1 MTSQII
7 ALNRTGVAVASDS
20 IGTIYDSNGDYLATV
35 TSKKVFDLGS
45 MHKIVLLNSDNTW
58 LSGAPVDVL
67 IAAWTKTLNKELPK
81 VWNYLENFLD
91 WLENQADDLFPDM
104 TNLFRDFIYDQLR
117 PISERIAQA
126 HNGLR
131 PFSTETLTRMAMDKA
146 FARTYKA
153 RVGREINAYL
163 KELDELSHLSLIDD
177 VYTPEEQMQRQQQA
191 CDEANVAGIIDL
203 WFPDVS
209 ISPSTK
215 TKLCKEIHKSLGKRP
230 IEKFSSLCRLTF
242 VGYGSEE
249 VYPHLFE
256 LGLESKFKKIVRWRG
271 LGSANVDTEQRSEIY
286 LMAQTSAIRNF
297 LDGVHPDFLQN
308 LKAIVPTAVADA
320 SRVWDSDPDHQDEDT
335 YELWRDMGNE
345 VFTKLEKYMNEF
357 RHQNKIGL
365 TTRLDFMETSELAKI
380 AKALVEL
387 EVLATLNTQGPST
400 VGGDVVLATV
410 DLRNGV
416 SWQTQV

>member
-1 MTSQII
+1 
-7 ALNRTGVAVASDS
+7 
-20 IGTIYDSNGDYLATV
+20 
-35 TSKKVFDLGS
+35 
-45 MHKIVLLNSDNTW
+45 
-58 LSGAPVDVL
+58 
-67 IAAWTKTLNKELPK
+67 
-81 VWNYLENFLD
+81 
-91 WLENQADDLFPDM
+91 
-104 TNLFRDFIYDQLR
+104 
-117 PISERIAQA
+117 
-126 HNGLR
+126 
-131 PFSTETLTRMAMDKA
+131 
-146 FARTYKA
+146 
-153 RVGREINAYL
+153 
-163 KELDELSHLSLIDD
+163 
-177 VYTPEEQMQRQQQA
+177 
-191 CDEANVAGIIDL
+191 
-203 WFPDVS
+203 
-209 ISPSTK
+209 
-215 TKLCKEIHKSLGKRP
+215 
-230 IEKFSSLCRLTF
+230 
-242 VGYGSEE
+242 
-249 VYPHLFE
+249 
-256 LGLESKFKKIVRWRG
+256 
-271 LGSANVDTEQRSEIY
+271 VDTEQRSEIY